1 MLELSKKQRPCT
13 VVIPK
18 SLKLPEV
25 KVNGRMPGIAKIW
38 TAEGEEPK
46 FIVELSQ
53 RVTLPNGLFISH
65 IVADVESV
73 ELRSES
79 DGWERVADLL
89 GGIKPPSDSD

>member
-1 MLELSKKQRPCT
+1 MLELDKKQLPCS

-18 SLKLPEV
+18 SLKMPEV
-25 KVNGRMPGIAKIW
+25 KVDGRMAGIAKFW
-38 TAEGEEPK
+38 TSEGEEPK

-73 ELRSES
+73 EPRSES
-79 DGWERVADLL
+79 DGWEGVAGLL
-89 GGIKPPSDSD
+89 HDVMPPTEIE

>member
-1 MLELSKKQRPCT
+1 MSELDKRQKPCT
-13 VVIPK
+13 VVIPR

-25 KVNGRMPGIAKIW
+25 KVDGRMAGIAKIW
-38 TAEGEEPK
+38 TAEGEDPK

-73 ELRSES
+73 EPRSEG
-79 DGWERVADLL
+79 DGWEGVAGLL
-89 GGIKPPSDSD
+89 DEHCAAHRN